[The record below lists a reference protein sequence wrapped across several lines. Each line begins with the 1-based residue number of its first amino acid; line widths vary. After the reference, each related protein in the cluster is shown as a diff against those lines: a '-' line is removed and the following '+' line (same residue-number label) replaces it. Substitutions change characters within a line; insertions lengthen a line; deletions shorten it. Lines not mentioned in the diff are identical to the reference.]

1 MTCGITLEYVVY
13 EMFWVRPENTEV
25 FDQNDGT
32 TRQVTLIT
40 CSKGDRTTQIVYIAE
55 RV

>member
-40 CSKGDRTTQIVYIAE
+40 CSNDLSQRLIVRLRE
-55 RV
+55 V